1 MQTMDAINQLNRL
14 HEKYKRHIRM
24 GIATV
29 IVFFMKGF
37 VLIPVALLMRMNK
50 TNTIFLDIILVV
62 IIGYFVKQCFVC
74 KKQYARIYK
83 ENFVTAVMNEMFSD
97 VQVDW
102 DRGFSQKQVREMEII
117 DMGDEFKSEMH
128 LQGNYQGVQ
137 FEQSYVTVKSTDG
150 DGDVQSSF
158 YGYVYSID
166 TQKTDIASVSVVTKI
181 FRQPFKIP
189 SYKKELYET
198 VQMESVEFQK
208 YFDVRTLV
216 NRSIDAFYVLKP
228 QTMER
233 LLAMQKRRKEISV
246 RFAGDKL
253 YIACLA
259 MQNVFDGNIR
269 KPLIYAD
276 EMNKIRDEFQDV
288 KQIVA
293 LVS

>member
-24 GIATV
+24 GIVTV
-29 IVFFMKGF
+29 IIFFMKGF
-37 VLIPVALLMRMNK
+37 VLFPAALLMRMNK
-50 TNTIFLDIILVV
+50 TNTTFLDIILIV

-74 KKQYARIYK
+74 KRQYARIYK

-97 VQVDW
+97 VQIDW
-102 DRGFSQKQVREMEII
+102 ERGFSQKQVREMEII

-128 LQGNYQGVQ
+128 LQGCYQGVR

-158 YGYVYSID
+158 YGYCYSID
-166 TQKTDIASVSVVTKI
+166 TRKMEIAPVSVVTKV
-181 FRQPFKIP
+181 FRQPFKVP
-189 SYKKELYET
+189 SYEKNMYEM

-233 LLAMQKRRKEISV
+233 LNALQRRRKEISV

-269 KPLIYAD
+269 KPLVYTD

-288 KQIVA
+288 KEIVE

>member
-24 GIATV
+24 GIVTV
-29 IVFFMKGF
+29 IIFFMKGF
-37 VLIPVALLMRMNK
+37 VLIPAALLMRMNK
-50 TNTIFLDIILVV
+50 TNTIFLDIILIVLV
-62 IIGYFVKQCFVC
+62 GYFVKQCFSC

-83 ENFVTAVMNEMFSD
+83 ENFVTALMNEMFSD
-97 VQVDW
+97 VQADW
-102 DRGFSQKQVREMEII
+102 ERGFSQKQVREMEVI

-128 LQGNYQGVQ
+128 LQGCYQGVR

-158 YGYVYSID
+158 YGYCYSIN
-166 TQKTDIASVSVVTKI
+166 TRKMDIASVSVVTKV

-189 SYKKELYET
+189 SYEKDKYET

-208 YFDVRTLV
+208 YFDVRTLA

-233 LLAMQKRRKEISV
+233 LQALQRRRKEISV
-246 RFAGDKL
+246 RFTGDKL

-269 KPLIYAD
+269 KPFVYAD
-276 EMNKIRDEFQDV
+276 EMTRIRDEIQDV
-288 KQIVA
+288 KEIVE

>member
-24 GIATV
+24 GIVTV
-29 IVFFMKGF
+29 IIFFMKGF
-37 VLIPVALLMRMNK
+37 VLFPAALLMRMNK
-50 TNTIFLDIILVV
+50 TNTTFLDIILIV

-74 KKQYARIYK
+74 KRQYARIYK

-102 DRGFSQKQVREMEII
+102 ERGFSQKQVREMEII

-128 LQGNYQGVQ
+128 LQGCYQGVR

-158 YGYVYSID
+158 YGYCYSID
-166 TQKTDIASVSVVTKI
+166 TRKMEIAPVSVVTKV
-181 FRQPFKIP
+181 FRQPFKVP
-189 SYKKELYET
+189 SYEKNMYEM

-233 LLAMQKRRKEISV
+233 LQALQRRRKEISV

-269 KPLIYAD
+269 KPLVYTD

-288 KQIVA
+288 KEIVE

>member
-1 MQTMDAINQLNRL
+1 MQTMDVINQLNRL

-24 GIATV
+24 GIVTV
-29 IVFFMKGF
+29 IIFFMKGF

-50 TNTIFLDIILVV
+50 TNTIFLDIILIVLV
-62 IIGYFVKQCFVC
+62 GYFVKQCFSC

-83 ENFVTAVMNEMFSD
+83 ENFVTALMNEMFSD
-97 VQVDW
+97 VQADW
-102 DRGFSQKQVREMEII
+102 ERGFGQKQVREMEVI

-128 LQGNYQGVQ
+128 LQGCYQGVR

-158 YGYVYSID
+158 YGYCYSID
-166 TQKTDIASVSVVTKI
+166 TRKMDIASVSVVTKI
-181 FRQPFKIP
+181 FRQPFKMP
-189 SYKKELYET
+189 SYEKDKYET

-208 YFDVRTLV
+208 YFDVRTLA

-233 LLAMQKRRKEISV
+233 LQALQRRRKEISV
-246 RFAGDKL
+246 RFTGDKL

-269 KPLIYAD
+269 KPFVYAD
-276 EMNKIRDEFQDV
+276 EMTRIRDEIQDV
-288 KQIVA
+288 KEIVE

>member
-24 GIATV
+24 GIVTV
-29 IVFFMKGF
+29 IIFFMKGF
-37 VLIPVALLMRMNK
+37 VLFPAALLMRMNK
-50 TNTIFLDIILVV
+50 TNTTFLDIILIV

-74 KKQYARIYK
+74 KRQYARIYK

-102 DRGFSQKQVREMEII
+102 ERGFTQKQVREMEVI

-128 LQGNYQGVQ
+128 LQGCYQGVR

-158 YGYVYSID
+158 YGYCYSID
-166 TQKTDIASVSVVTKI
+166 TRKMEIAPVSVVTKV
-181 FRQPFKIP
+181 FRQPFKVP
-189 SYKKELYET
+189 SYEKNMYEM

-233 LLAMQKRRKEISV
+233 LQALQRRRKEISV

-269 KPLIYAD
+269 KPLVYTD

-288 KQIVA
+288 KEIVE

>member
-24 GIATV
+24 GIVTV
-29 IVFFMKGF
+29 IIFFMKGF
-37 VLIPVALLMRMNK
+37 VLIPAALLMRMNK
-50 TNTIFLDIILVV
+50 TNTIFLDIILIVLV
-62 IIGYFVKQCFVC
+62 GYFVKQCFSC

-83 ENFVTAVMNEMFSD
+83 ENFVTALMNEMFSD
-97 VQVDW
+97 VQADW
-102 DRGFSQKQVREMEII
+102 ERGFSQKQVREMEVI

-128 LQGNYQGVQ
+128 LQGCYQGVR

-158 YGYVYSID
+158 YGYCYSIN
-166 TQKTDIASVSVVTKI
+166 TRKMDIASVSVVTKV

-189 SYKKELYET
+189 SYEKDKYET

-208 YFDVRTLV
+208 YFDVRTLA

-233 LLAMQKRRKEISV
+233 LQALQRRRKEISV
-246 RFAGDKL
+246 RFTGDKL
-253 YIACLA
+253 YIVCLA

-269 KPLIYAD
+269 KPFVYAD
-276 EMNKIRDEFQDV
+276 EMTRIRDEIQDV
-288 KQIVA
+288 KEIVE

>member
-24 GIATV
+24 GIVTV
-29 IVFFMKGF
+29 IIFFMKGF
-37 VLIPVALLMRMNK
+37 VLFPAALLMRMNK
-50 TNTIFLDIILVV
+50 TNTTFLDIILIV

-74 KKQYARIYK
+74 KRQYARIYK

-102 DRGFSQKQVREMEII
+102 ERGFSQKQVREMEII

-128 LQGNYQGVQ
+128 LQGCYQGVR

-158 YGYVYSID
+158 YGYCYSID
-166 TQKTDIASVSVVTKI
+166 TRKMEIAPVSVVTKV
-181 FRQPFKIP
+181 FRQPFKVP
-189 SYKKELYET
+189 SYEKNMYEM

-208 YFDVRTLV
+208 YFAVRTLV

-233 LLAMQKRRKEISV
+233 LHALQRRRKEISV

-269 KPLIYAD
+269 KPLVYTD

-288 KQIVA
+288 KEIVE

>member
-1 MQTMDAINQLNRL
+1 MQTMDVINQLNRL
-14 HEKYKRHIRM
+14 HEKYKRYIRM
-24 GIATV
+24 GIVTV

-37 VLIPVALLMRMNK
+37 VLIPAALLMRMNK
-50 TNTIFLDIILVV
+50 TNTTFLDIILVV
-62 IIGYFVKQCFVC
+62 IVGHFVKQCFTC

-102 DRGFSQKQVREMEII
+102 ERGFRQKQVREMEII
-117 DMGDEFKSEMH
+117 DMGDEFASDMH
-128 LQGNYQGVQ
+128 LQGSYQGVR

-158 YGYVYSID
+158 YGYVYIID
-166 TQKTDIASVSVVTKI
+166 TRKMEIAPVSVVTKV

-189 SYKKELYET
+189 SHEKNMYEM

-228 QTMER
+228 HTMER
-233 LLAMQKRRKEISV
+233 LLAMQKRRKEISM

-269 KPLIYAD
+269 KPLVYTD

-288 KQIVA
+288 KEIVE

>member
-1 MQTMDAINQLNRL
+1 
-14 HEKYKRHIRM
+14 M
-24 GIATV
+24 GIVTV
-29 IVFFMKGF
+29 IIFFMKGF
-37 VLIPVALLMRMNK
+37 VLFPAALLMRMNK
-50 TNTIFLDIILVV
+50 TNTTFLDIILIV

-74 KKQYARIYK
+74 KRQYARIYK

-102 DRGFSQKQVREMEII
+102 ERGFSQKQVREMEVI

-128 LQGNYQGVQ
+128 LQGCYQGVR

-158 YGYVYSID
+158 YGYCYSID
-166 TQKTDIASVSVVTKI
+166 TRKMEIAPVSVVTKV
-181 FRQPFKIP
+181 FRQPFKVP
-189 SYKKELYET
+189 SYEKNMYEM

-233 LLAMQKRRKEISV
+233 LHALQRRRKEISV

-269 KPLIYAD
+269 KPLVYTD

-288 KQIVA
+288 KEIVE

>member
-1 MQTMDAINQLNRL
+1 MQTMDVINQLNRL
-14 HEKYKRHIRM
+14 HERYKRYIRM
-24 GIATV
+24 GIVTAV
-29 IVFFMKGF
+29 IFAMKGF
-37 VLIPVALLMRMNK
+37 LIFPLFWLLRLHLQ
-50 TNTIFLDIILVV
+50 NTTIINIVFLI

-74 KKQYARIYK
+74 KRQYARIYK

-97 VQVDW
+97 VQIDW
-102 DRGFSQKQVREMEII
+102 ERGFTQKQVREMEII

-128 LQGNYQGVQ
+128 LQGCYQGVR

-150 DGDVQSSF
+150 DGNVQSSF
-158 YGYVYSID
+158 YGYCYSID
-166 TQKTDIASVSVVTKI
+166 TRKMEIAPVSVVTKV
-181 FRQPFKIP
+181 FRQPFKVP
-189 SYKKELYET
+189 SYEKNMYEM

-233 LLAMQKRRKEISV
+233 LHALQRRRKEISV

-269 KPLIYAD
+269 KPLVYTD

-288 KQIVA
+288 KEIVE

>member
-24 GIATV
+24 GIVTV
-29 IVFFMKGF
+29 IIFFMKGF
-37 VLIPVALLMRMNK
+37 VLFPAALLMRMNK
-50 TNTIFLDIILVV
+50 TNTTFLDIILIV

-74 KKQYARIYK
+74 KRQYARIYK

-102 DRGFSQKQVREMEII
+102 ERGFSQKQVREMEII

-128 LQGNYQGVQ
+128 LQGCYQGVR

-158 YGYVYSID
+158 YGYCYSID
-166 TQKTDIASVSVVTKI
+166 TRKMEIAPVSVVTKV
-181 FRQPFKIP
+181 FRQPFKVP
-189 SYKKELYET
+189 SYEKNMYEM

-208 YFDVRTLV
+208 YFAVRTLV

-233 LLAMQKRRKEISV
+233 LHALQRRRKEISV

-269 KPLIYAD
+269 KPLIYTD

-288 KQIVA
+288 KEIVE

>member
-1 MQTMDAINQLNRL
+1 MQTMDVINQLNGL

-24 GIATV
+24 CIVLV
-29 IVFFMKGF
+29 ILYFAKGF
-37 VLIPVALLMRMNK
+37 LILPILLMIGVHK
-50 TNTIFLDIILVV
+50 FNTLLLNLAFLFVV
-62 IIGYFVKQCFVC
+62 SYFVKQCFSC

-117 DMGDEFKSEMH
+117 DLGDEFKSDMH
-128 LQGNYQGVQ
+128 LQGYCQGVR

-158 YGYVYSID
+158 YGYVYVID
-166 TQKTDIASVSVVTKI
+166 IQKMDIASVSVVTKI
-181 FRQPFKIP
+181 FRQPYKIP
-189 SYKKELYET
+189 SYEKELYES

-208 YFDVRTLV
+208 YFDVRTFV
-216 NRSIDAFYVLKP
+216 KHSIDAFYVLKP

-233 LLAMQKRRKEISV
+233 LIALQKRRKEISV
-246 RFAGDKL
+246 QFVGDQL

-259 MQNVFDGNIR
+259 MQNVFEGNIR
-269 KPLIYAD
+269 KPLIYTD

-288 KQIVA
+288 KEIVA

>member
-1 MQTMDAINQLNRL
+1 
-14 HEKYKRHIRM
+14 M
-24 GIATV
+24 GIVTV
-29 IVFFMKGF
+29 IIFFMKGF
-37 VLIPVALLMRMNK
+37 VLFPAALLMRMNK
-50 TNTIFLDIILVV
+50 TNTTFLDIILIV

-74 KKQYARIYK
+74 KRQYARIYK

-102 DRGFSQKQVREMEII
+102 ERGFSQKQVREMEII
-117 DMGDEFKSEMH
+117 DMGDEFKSDMH
-128 LQGNYQGVQ
+128 LQGCYQGVR

-158 YGYVYSID
+158 YGYCYSID
-166 TQKTDIASVSVVTKI
+166 TRKMEIAPVSVVTKV
-181 FRQPFKIP
+181 FRQPFKVP
-189 SYKKELYET
+189 SYEKNMYEM

-216 NRSIDAFYVLKP
+216 DRSIDAFYVLKP

-233 LLAMQKRRKEISV
+233 LQALQRRRKEISV

-269 KPLIYAD
+269 KPLVYTD

-288 KQIVA
+288 KEIVE

>member
-1 MQTMDAINQLNRL
+1 MQTMDAIKQLNRL

-24 GIATV
+24 GIVTV
-29 IVFFMKGF
+29 IIFFMKGF
-37 VLIPVALLMRMNK
+37 VLFPAALLMRMNK
-50 TNTIFLDIILVV
+50 TNTTFLDIILIV
-62 IIGYFVKQCFVC
+62 IIGYFVEQCFVC
-74 KKQYARIYK
+74 KRQYARIYK

-102 DRGFSQKQVREMEII
+102 ERGFSQKQVREMEVI

-128 LQGNYQGVQ
+128 LQGCYQGVR

-158 YGYVYSID
+158 YGYCYSID
-166 TQKTDIASVSVVTKI
+166 TRKMEIAPVSVVTKV
-181 FRQPFKIP
+181 FRQPFKVP
-189 SYKKELYET
+189 SYEKNMYEM

-233 LLAMQKRRKEISV
+233 LHALQRRRREISV

-269 KPLIYAD
+269 KPLVYTD

-288 KQIVA
+288 KEIVE

>member
-24 GIATV
+24 GIVTV
-29 IVFFMKGF
+29 IIFFMKGF

-50 TNTIFLDIILVV
+50 TNTIFLDIILIVLV
-62 IIGYFVKQCFVC
+62 GYFVKQCFSC

-83 ENFVTAVMNEMFSD
+83 ENFVTALMNEMFSD
-97 VQVDW
+97 VQADW
-102 DRGFSQKQVREMEII
+102 ERGFSQKQVREMEVI

-128 LQGNYQGVQ
+128 LQGCYQGVR

-158 YGYVYSID
+158 YGYCYSID
-166 TQKTDIASVSVVTKI
+166 TRKMEIAPVSVVTKV
-181 FRQPFKIP
+181 FRQPFKVP
-189 SYKKELYET
+189 SYEKNMYEM

-208 YFDVRTLV
+208 YFAVRTLV

-233 LLAMQKRRKEISV
+233 LHALQRRRKEISV

-269 KPLIYAD
+269 KPLVYTD

-288 KQIVA
+288 KEIVE

>member
-1 MQTMDAINQLNRL
+1 MQTMDSINQLNRL
-14 HEKYKRHIRM
+14 HEKYKRYIRM
-24 GIATV
+24 GIVTV

-37 VLIPVALLMRMNK
+37 VLIPAALLMRMNK
-50 TNTIFLDIILVV
+50 TNTTFLDIILIV
-62 IIGYFVKQCFVC
+62 IVGHFVKQCFTC

-83 ENFVTAVMNEMFSD
+83 ESFVTAVMNEMFSD
-97 VQVDW
+97 VQVNW

-117 DMGDEFKSEMH
+117 DMGDEFKSELH
-128 LQGNYQGVQ
+128 LQGCYQGVR

-158 YGYVYSID
+158 YGYCYIVD
-166 TQKTDIASVSVVTKI
+166 TRKMEIAPVSVVTKV
-181 FRQPFKIP
+181 FRQPFKVP
-189 SYKKELYET
+189 SYEKNMYEV

-228 QTMER
+228 HTMER
-233 LLAMQKRRKEISV
+233 LHALQRRRKEISV
-246 RFAGDKL
+246 RFTGDKL

-269 KPLIYAD
+269 KPLVYTD

-288 KQIVA
+288 KEIVE

>member
-24 GIATV
+24 GIVTV
-29 IVFFMKGF
+29 IIFFMKGF
-37 VLIPVALLMRMNK
+37 VLFPAALLMRMNK
-50 TNTIFLDIILVV
+50 TNTTFLDIILIV

-74 KKQYARIYK
+74 KRQYARIYK

-97 VQVDW
+97 VQIDW
-102 DRGFSQKQVREMEII
+102 ERGFSQKQVREMEVI

-128 LQGNYQGVQ
+128 LQGCYQGVR

-158 YGYVYSID
+158 YGYCYSID
-166 TQKTDIASVSVVTKI
+166 TRKMEIAPVSVVTKV
-181 FRQPFKIP
+181 FRQSFKVS
-189 SYKKELYET
+189 SYEKNMYEM

-233 LLAMQKRRKEISV
+233 LHALQRRRKEISV

-269 KPLIYAD
+269 KPLVYTD

-288 KQIVA
+288 KEIVE